1 MKGYAMSGFE
11 AGYGTPEIDGSFVGE
26 TWTAKNAAQ
35 VFMGVKT
42 RNRATMDFL
51 YDNDNLYFF
60 GRVEFPNFDWRKVEI
75 AKTVKVAETP
85 QASSTIE

>member
-1 MKGYAMSGFE
+1 MRVVAHQ
-11 AGYGTPEIDGSFVGE
+11 AGDV
-26 TWTAKNAAQ
+26 
-35 VFMGVKT
+35 
-42 RNRATMDFL
+42 
-51 YDNDNLYFF
+51 NLYFF